1 LVSRP
6 SEQVSAPVV
15 GCSERRKSMTV
26 RRSIAL
32 AALMIMSAGRIAGG
46 SDDDT
51 VGEGPRPGTS
61 R

>member
-1 LVSRP
+1 
-6 SEQVSAPVV
+6 
-15 GCSERRKSMTV
+15 MTV